1 MNIGSTTACFPRRAL
16 LVWLALILLLPNSAL
31 GQEGPGEE
39 NRSEPV
45 LLWHKASA
53 LFPIRVH
60 LPEGFDSTRTYP
72 AVIALHGYGSSSEQ
86 FERVGRAFAQA
97 GFLTVVP
104 EGPYPVSL
112 ADSAR
117 HSTWELSTWLS
128 DLGVGPNLTDDP
140 AIEAQSMGITAFEFL
155 PSVVDRIQEQYRVGP
170 LYAFGFSLGGAYA
183 LGGGFYNRDL
193 FEGIIAF
200 GIGSGIDRELF
211 TMRGSTLED
220 GSHLKVRLVL
230 GRSDRL
236 VPFSEA
242 ERLRD
247 LLKTAGYDVT
257 LDAFDGG
264 HEVPD
269 DALRRAVTW
278 LNDLTNDNSVKARD
292 FKLIHMVFSEIW
304 SKGNV
309 ELVGDLF
316 AEDFVGHFPGQ
327 TLHGRQALVNAVQA
341 HRASFPDWTEEIKD
355 TIADRDR
362 VVVRFRSR
370 GTNLGEFLGNPPTRN
385 HVEISEVAIFRL
397 SNGKIIEQWVY
408 PDMLSLQRQLGK
420 KEQ

>member
-1 MNIGSTTACFPRRAL
+1 MKRVVADIGSTTARLPWWPL
-16 LVWLALILLLPNSAL
+16 LLWLALTLLIATPGV
-31 GQEGPGEE
+31 GQDDRAAASSPAPE
-39 NRSEPV
+39 

-60 LPEGFDSTRTYP
+60 LPEAFDSTQSYP
-72 AVIALHGYGSSSEQ
+72 AVVALHGYGSSSQQ

-97 GFLTVVP
+97 GFLAVVP
-104 EGPYPVSL
+104 EGPYPVPL
-112 ADSAR
+112 ADSSR

-140 AIEAQSMGITAFEFL
+140 AIEAQSMRIAAFEFL
-155 PSVVDRIQEQYRVGP
+155 PSVIDRIQEQYHVGP
-170 LYAFGFSLGGAYA
+170 LYAFGFSLGGGYA
-183 LGGGFYNRDL
+183 LGGGFYNRDR

-211 TMRGSTLED
+211 TMRGSSLED

-247 LLKTAGYDVT
+247 LLKEAGYDVT

-269 DALRRAVTW
+269 NALRRAVTW
-278 LNDLTNDNSVKARD
+278 LR
-292 FKLIHMVFSEIW
+292 KLVDE
-304 SKGNV
+304 
-309 ELVGDLF
+309 
-316 AEDFVGHFPGQ
+316 
-327 TLHGRQALVNAVQA
+327 R
-341 HRASFPDWTEEIKD
+341 
-355 TIADRDR
+355 
-362 VVVRFRSR
+362 
-370 GTNLGEFLGNPPTRN
+370 
-385 HVEISEVAIFRL
+385 
-397 SNGKIIEQWVY
+397 
-408 PDMLSLQRQLGK
+408 
-420 KEQ
+420 